1 MDLGTITNS
10 TNAVGNTYAT
20 KETKQADEVRKY
32 GVTGKTIGQPKLSE
46 NAKKYYE
53 ELKSKYQNMDFI
65 LVSNDMKE
73 MAKANAGSFA
83 NPHKMVVL
91 IDEEKIERMAT
102 DEQYRKQYESVI
114 ASAQN
119 KLPELKQSLGNSANI
134 KGFGMQVNDN
144 GASSF
149 FAVMDKSF
157 KAQADR
163 LEKQRAEKKEEKKAA
178 RKKAEKKEREE
189 QLEEKRLKNKDSQE
203 VVITANSIEE
213 LKKKIDDYNYL
224 QMADTVKTDAEKY
237 LGRTID
243 FKGQE
248 ADNDYR
254 NHLQCRKKL
263 KNCKTK
269 EEAERLHV
277 NRMNGK
283 LSELKSIVNNPNIPK
298 SEKLKEAQRIL
309 GDTTK
314 TAQIHTFTKSAEFK
328 EPPTEEEVMEAKQA
342 EAQLREEQLVGGAD
356 ENSEVNAESDN
367 ETQVVPNISEDDN
380 IVDNAG
386 NTMKDTQH
394 SVALETEKKVLE
406 EMFELEKKHFGESKK
421 AVKIDVSL

>member
-1 MDLGTITNS
+1 MDLGSITNS
-10 TNAVGNTYAT
+10 TNAVANTYAA

-102 DEQYRKQYESVI
+102 DEKYRKQYEGVI

-157 KAQADR
+157 KDQANR

-178 RKKAEKKEREE
+178 QKKAEKKEREE
-189 QLEEKRLKNKDSQE
+189 QLEEKRLKKKESQE

-237 LGRTID
+237 LGTTID
-243 FKGQE
+243 FKG
-248 ADNDYR
+248 
-254 NHLQCRKKL
+254 
-263 KNCKTK
+263 
-269 EEAERLHV
+269 
-277 NRMNGK
+277 
-283 LSELKSIVNNPNIPK
+283 
-298 SEKLKEAQRIL
+298 
-309 GDTTK
+309 
-314 TAQIHTFTKSAEFK
+314 
-328 EPPTEEEVMEAKQA
+328 
-342 EAQLREEQLVGGAD
+342 
-356 ENSEVNAESDN
+356 
-367 ETQVVPNISEDDN
+367 
-380 IVDNAG
+380 
-386 NTMKDTQH
+386 
-394 SVALETEKKVLE
+394 
-406 EMFELEKKHFGESKK
+406 
-421 AVKIDVSL
+421 

>member
-1 MDLGTITNS
+1 MDLGAITNS
-10 TNAVGNTYAT
+10 TNAVGNTYAA

-73 MAKANAGSFA
+73 IAKANAGSFA

-119 KLPELKQSLGNSANI
+119 KLPELKQSLGNSTNI

-149 FAVMDKSF
+149 FAVMDKAF
-157 KAQADR
+157 KAQTDR

-178 RKKAEKKEREE
+178 QKKAEKKEREE

-224 QMADTVKTDAEKY
+224 QMADTVKTDAEKC

-243 FKGQE
+243 FKG
-248 ADNDYR
+248 
-254 NHLQCRKKL
+254 
-263 KNCKTK
+263 
-269 EEAERLHV
+269 
-277 NRMNGK
+277 
-283 LSELKSIVNNPNIPK
+283 
-298 SEKLKEAQRIL
+298 
-309 GDTTK
+309 
-314 TAQIHTFTKSAEFK
+314 
-328 EPPTEEEVMEAKQA
+328 
-342 EAQLREEQLVGGAD
+342 
-356 ENSEVNAESDN
+356 
-367 ETQVVPNISEDDN
+367 
-380 IVDNAG
+380 
-386 NTMKDTQH
+386 
-394 SVALETEKKVLE
+394 
-406 EMFELEKKHFGESKK
+406 
-421 AVKIDVSL
+421 

>member
-10 TNAVGNTYAT
+10 TNAVGNTYAA

-163 LEKQRAEKKEEKKAA
+163 LEKQRAEKK
-178 RKKAEKKEREE
+178 
-189 QLEEKRLKNKDSQE
+189 
-203 VVITANSIEE
+203 
-213 LKKKIDDYNYL
+213 
-224 QMADTVKTDAEKY
+224 
-237 LGRTID
+237 
-243 FKGQE
+243 
-248 ADNDYR
+248 
-254 NHLQCRKKL
+254 
-263 KNCKTK
+263 
-269 EEAERLHV
+269 
-277 NRMNGK
+277 
-283 LSELKSIVNNPNIPK
+283 
-298 SEKLKEAQRIL
+298 
-309 GDTTK
+309 
-314 TAQIHTFTKSAEFK
+314 
-328 EPPTEEEVMEAKQA
+328 
-342 EAQLREEQLVGGAD
+342 
-356 ENSEVNAESDN
+356 
-367 ETQVVPNISEDDN
+367 
-380 IVDNAG
+380 
-386 NTMKDTQH
+386 
-394 SVALETEKKVLE
+394 
-406 EMFELEKKHFGESKK
+406 
-421 AVKIDVSL
+421 

>member
-10 TNAVGNTYAT
+10 TNAVGNTYAA

-163 LEKQRAEKKEEKKAA
+163 LENKEPREKKK
-178 RKKAEKKEREE
+178 R
-189 QLEEKRLKNKDSQE
+189 KRLG
-203 VVITANSIEE
+203 
-213 LKKKIDDYNYL
+213 KKLRKG
-224 QMADTVKTDAEKY
+224 T
-237 LGRTID
+237 GRT
-243 FKGQE
+243 
-248 ADNDYR
+248 AR
-254 NHLQCRKKL
+254 R
-263 KNCKTK
+263 
-269 EEAERLHV
+269 
-277 NRMNGK
+277 
-283 LSELKSIVNNPNIPK
+283 
-298 SEKLKEAQRIL
+298 EKA
-309 GDTTK
+309 
-314 TAQIHTFTKSAEFK
+314 
-328 EPPTEEEVMEAKQA
+328 
-342 EAQLREEQLVGGAD
+342 
-356 ENSEVNAESDN
+356 
-367 ETQVVPNISEDDN
+367 
-380 IVDNAG
+380 
-386 NTMKDTQH
+386 
-394 SVALETEKKVLE
+394 
-406 EMFELEKKHFGESKK
+406 
-421 AVKIDVSL
+421 

>member
-10 TNAVGNTYAT
+10 TNAVGNTYAA

-114 ASAQN
+114 ASAQS

-163 LEKQRAEKKEEKKAA
+163 LENKEP
-178 RKKAEKKEREE
+178 RKRRKESGSEKAEKKEREE

-213 LKKKIDDYNYL
+213 LKK
-224 QMADTVKTDAEKY
+224 
-237 LGRTID
+237 R
-243 FKGQE
+243 
-248 ADNDYR
+248 
-254 NHLQCRKKL
+254 
-263 KNCKTK
+263 
-269 EEAERLHV
+269 
-277 NRMNGK
+277 
-283 LSELKSIVNNPNIPK
+283 
-298 SEKLKEAQRIL
+298 
-309 GDTTK
+309 
-314 TAQIHTFTKSAEFK
+314 
-328 EPPTEEEVMEAKQA
+328 
-342 EAQLREEQLVGGAD
+342 
-356 ENSEVNAESDN
+356 
-367 ETQVVPNISEDDN
+367 
-380 IVDNAG
+380 
-386 NTMKDTQH
+386 
-394 SVALETEKKVLE
+394 
-406 EMFELEKKHFGESKK
+406 
-421 AVKIDVSL
+421 

>member
-1 MDLGTITNS
+1 MLQRKS
-10 TNAVGNTYAT
+10 
-20 KETKQADEVRKY
+20 KQADEVRKY

-157 KAQADR
+157 KIKRIDW
-163 LEKQRAEKKEEKKAA
+163 KNKEP
-178 RKKAEKKEREE
+178 RKKKKR
-189 QLEEKRLKNKDSQE
+189 KRL
-203 VVITANSIEE
+203 
-213 LKKKIDDYNYL
+213 
-224 QMADTVKTDAEKY
+224 
-237 LGRTID
+237 
-243 FKGQE
+243 
-248 ADNDYR
+248 
-254 NHLQCRKKL
+254 
-263 KNCKTK
+263 
-269 EEAERLHV
+269 
-277 NRMNGK
+277 GK
-283 LSELKSIVNNPNIPK
+283 S
-298 SEKLKEAQRIL
+298 
-309 GDTTK
+309 
-314 TAQIHTFTKSAEFK
+314 
-328 EPPTEEEVMEAKQA
+328 
-342 EAQLREEQLVGGAD
+342 
-356 ENSEVNAESDN
+356 
-367 ETQVVPNISEDDN
+367 
-380 IVDNAG
+380 
-386 NTMKDTQH
+386 
-394 SVALETEKKVLE
+394 
-406 EMFELEKKHFGESKK
+406 
-421 AVKIDVSL
+421 

>member
-1 MDLGTITNS
+1 
-10 TNAVGNTYAT
+10 
-20 KETKQADEVRKY
+20 
-32 GVTGKTIGQPKLSE
+32 
-46 NAKKYYE
+46 
-53 ELKSKYQNMDFI
+53 MDFI

-163 LEKQRAEKKEEKKAA
+163 LENKEP
-178 RKKAEKKEREE
+178 RKRRKESGSEKAEKKEREE

-213 LKKKIDDYNYL
+213 LKKD
-224 QMADTVKTDAEKY
+224 
-237 LGRTID
+237 R
-243 FKGQE
+243 
-248 ADNDYR
+248 
-254 NHLQCRKKL
+254 
-263 KNCKTK
+263 
-269 EEAERLHV
+269 
-277 NRMNGK
+277 
-283 LSELKSIVNNPNIPK
+283 
-298 SEKLKEAQRIL
+298 
-309 GDTTK
+309 
-314 TAQIHTFTKSAEFK
+314 
-328 EPPTEEEVMEAKQA
+328 
-342 EAQLREEQLVGGAD
+342 
-356 ENSEVNAESDN
+356 
-367 ETQVVPNISEDDN
+367 
-380 IVDNAG
+380 
-386 NTMKDTQH
+386 
-394 SVALETEKKVLE
+394 
-406 EMFELEKKHFGESKK
+406 
-421 AVKIDVSL
+421 